1 MLSKTWDDAP
11 NFMLAHV
18 VNKVRYVELHYDLW
32 IDISRLKT
40 AFIHCVFYNFRA
52 NYCADTNIDK
62 SKLTQILN
70 QDAMKNSYK

>member
-40 AFIHCVFYNFRA
+40 AFIHCVFIISEQ
-52 NYCADTNIDK
+52 TNVQTH
-62 SKLTQILN
+62 KLINQSLHRYSIKTQ
-70 QDAMKNSYK
+70 